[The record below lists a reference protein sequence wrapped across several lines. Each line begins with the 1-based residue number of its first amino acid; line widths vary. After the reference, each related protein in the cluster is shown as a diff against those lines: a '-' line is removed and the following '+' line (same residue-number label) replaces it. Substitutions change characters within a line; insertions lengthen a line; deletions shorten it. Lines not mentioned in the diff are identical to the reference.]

1 VTRQVHCE
9 VPPQPLRAAHD
20 FNSGLRRPAPDADST
35 AWRQFQHSARV
46 YEHVANIDWGNHH
59 EAMPWRCP
67 GSATS
72 HGGTHGQVNKADDSE
87 EVVRRQAGRDG
98 FRRVTLS
105 GKRKSLILVTRPSR
119 WVCLIELD
127 QLHNPALSANT
138 VAELSGLREQ
148 SGRPL
153 IAARSRTWPS
163 RRASG
168 SNGNWT
174 NG

>member
-1 VTRQVHCE
+1 MTRQVHCE

-35 AWRQFQHSARV
+35 AWRQFHQQGARLRARCK
-46 YEHVANIDWGNHH
+46 YRLGNHH

-105 GKRKSLILVTRPSR
+105 GKRKSLILVTRPSHC
-119 WVCLIELD
+119 VFLIELD

-138 VAELSGLREQ
+138 VAESSGLREQ